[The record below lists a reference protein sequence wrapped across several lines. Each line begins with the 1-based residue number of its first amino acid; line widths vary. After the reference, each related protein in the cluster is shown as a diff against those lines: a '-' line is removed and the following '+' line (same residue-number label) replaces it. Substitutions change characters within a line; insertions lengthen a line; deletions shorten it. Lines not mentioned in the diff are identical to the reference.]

1 MLSLSSKI
9 FAIWYCKKLQNLLYF
24 QSQVIFVS
32 FQDCHQSTVEIRQGG
47 AEKNTFL
54 LKNVNPYL
62 GLFNRKK
69 TSQWPCR
76 FLFQLSNCLS
86 GKILF
91 RFSTLWRSALR
102 CYSDEWI
109 LCIKSQKSDQALTHR
124 IIGCV
129 KKNYSI
135 YKEHMTHSQMLGKI
149 EYTLPAKFWR
159 LVGCTEMLSW

>member
-1 MLSLSSKI
+1 MIPVLILIILILKI
-9 FAIWYCKKLQNLLYF
+9 FVTWYCKKLQNLLYF

-32 FQDCHQSTVEIRQGG
+32 FQDCHQSMVEIRQGG

-54 LKNVNPYL
+54 LNNFNPYL

-91 RFSTLWRSALR
+91 RFSTLEEICTAVLFGWMDSMYKVTEKRS
-102 CYSDEWI
+102 STNT
-109 LCIKSQKSDQALTHR
+109 Q
-124 IIGCV
+124 
-129 KKNYSI
+129 NYWVRT
-135 YKEHMTHSQMLGKI
+135 KELFDT
-149 EYTLPAKFWR
+149 
-159 LVGCTEMLSW
+159 

>member
-1 MLSLSSKI
+1 MVLSLSSKI
-9 FAIWYCKKLQNLLYF
+9 FVTWYCKKLQNLLYF
-24 QSQVIFVS
+24 QSQVIFVY

-54 LKNVNPYL
+54 LSNFNLYL

-69 TSQWPCR
+69 KQVNDHAAFFSNYQIAFRER
-76 FLFQLSNCLS
+76 FYL
-86 GKILF
+86 

-124 IIGCV
+124 IIECV
-129 KKNYSI
+129 QKNCSI
-135 YKEHMTHSQMLGKI
+135 YKEHMLIYHISCYL
-149 EYTLPAKFWR
+149 
-159 LVGCTEMLSW
+159 CCSWC